1 MRASVKG
8 SSGSLGDGHH
18 WPFILL
24 AIWTVNDFKPT
35 MTTNIFKNLWDCYQ
49 ILDNV
54 SIGLPRKFEKCYFGK
69 TADVGMY
76 TAMFAA
82 GLRLPLTVLHH
93 QLANFLGF
101 SVSQIAPNARRIFTG
116 AKII

>member
-1 MRASVKG
+1 
-8 SSGSLGDGHH
+8 
-18 WPFILL
+18 
-24 AIWTVNDFKPT
+24 

>member
-1 MRASVKG
+1 MKG
-8 SSGSLGDGHH
+8 SSGSPGDGHP

-24 AIWTVNDFKPT
+24 TIWTVNDFK

-49 ILDNV
+49 IPDNV
-54 SIGLPRKFEKCYFGK
+54 PISLPRKFEKYYFGK

-82 GLRLPLTVLHH
+82 GLRLPLTKLHH
-93 QLANFLGF
+93 QL
-101 SVSQIAPNARRIFTG
+101 RIS
-116 AKII
+116 